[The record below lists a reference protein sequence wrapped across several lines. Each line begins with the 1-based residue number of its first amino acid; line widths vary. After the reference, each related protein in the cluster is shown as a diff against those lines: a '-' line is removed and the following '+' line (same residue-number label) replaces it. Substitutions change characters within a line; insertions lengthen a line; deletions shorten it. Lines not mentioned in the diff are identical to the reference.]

1 MIRVNPVNKVEKIR
15 YPKDLDKQHEDKYDT
30 VMTYCPSC
38 SVRIEVRI
46 PHSAG
51 KNEFFQFVNMPERIS
66 KYLDGRKVYCNMCKN
81 TSIIEKESNAIEQTF
96 AVKLDCSQMNPGMET
111 WYEDSI
117 PKSDEE

>member
-1 MIRVNPVNKVEKIR
+1 MIRVNLVNKVEKIR
-15 YPKDLDKQHEDKYDT
+15 YPTDLDKQHEDKYDT

-66 KYLDGRKVYCNMCKN
+66 KYLNGRKVYCNHCKN
-81 TSIIEKESNAIEQTF
+81 TIIVEKESKSTKPTF
-96 AVKLDCSQMNPGMET
+96 VLKIDCSQITPGMES
-111 WYEDSI
+111 WYDDAI
-117 PKSDEE
+117 PKSNEE

>member
-1 MIRVNPVNKVEKIR
+1 MIRVNSVNKVEKIR

>member
-15 YPKDLDKQHEDKYDT
+15 YPTDMDKEHETKYDT

-38 SVRIEVRI
+38 HFKIDVRIQ
-46 PHSAG
+46 HSAG

-81 TSIIEKESNAIEQTF
+81 TSIIEKQSNATEPTF

-117 PKSDEE
+117 PKLDEE

>member
-66 KYLDGRKVYCNMCKN
+66 KYLNGRKVYCNHCKN
-81 TSIIEKESNAIEQTF
+81 TIIVEKESNLTKSTF
-96 AVKLDCSQMNPGMET
+96 VLKIDCSQMKPGMES
-111 WYEDSI
+111 WYEDAV
-117 PKSDEE
+117 PKPNEE

>member
-1 MIRVNPVNKVEKIR
+1 MIRVNLVNKVEKIR
-15 YPKDLDKQHEDKYDT
+15 YPTDLDKQHEDKYDT

-66 KYLDGRKVYCNMCKN
+66 KYLNGRKVYCNHCKN
-81 TSIIEKESNAIEQTF
+81 TIIVEKESTSTKPTF
-96 AVKLDCSQMNPGMET
+96 GLKIDCSQTTPGMES
-111 WYEDSI
+111 WYDDAI
-117 PKSDEE
+117 PKSNEE